1 MERGTHFT
9 GLEEKMKSTVQ
20 IRIDGKTVEAPAG
33 STILDV
39 AKQEGVHIPVL
50 CYSPLLRPLE
60 NCRLCVVAVAGEQ
73 QYKAACST
81 PVAEGMDIT
90 TNNEELAQTRKLMLE
105 LLLDS
110 HYGDCVA
117 PCTVTCP
124 ANVDIQGYLA
134 YIRKGEYR
142 AAVELIKQK
151 IPMPLSIGRV
161 CPHPCESACRRHLV
175 EDAINVNHC
184 KRFVADYE
192 MGLGN
197 KVLPEVGPPSG
208 KKVAIIGGGPAGLS
222 LAYYL
227 RTMGH
232 GCTIFDAKDKLG
244 GMLRYGIP
252 EYRLPKATL
261 DWEIDGIIS
270 LGVEVKLSTRWG
282 KDFTLEDLKKQGFD
296 AIFLGIGAWSS
307 NKLGLEGEDLQGV
320 LSGIEFL
327 DEVASGNPP
336 KLGKHVVVIGGG
348 NTAIDAARTSL
359 RLGVPKVTILYR
371 RSRKE
376 MPANPE
382 EITAA
387 EHEKVDIQLL
397 AAPTKLMG
405 DNGVLKQMEYLR
417 MELGEPD
424 ASGRRRPVP
433 VPGSETIIDVDQ
445 VVNAIGQ
452 FPTLLTAEQ
461 DSAMSTLKTTRWN
474 TFAGDDR
481 SQYTGEPMIFTGGD
495 VFRGP
500 MTVVAALADGRKAAY
515 AMDAYFRTGEVKPE
529 PMQFNISKGTL
540 KTVDKEPFGVF
551 KSAPRARMP
560 ELEVAKAV
568 SSFDHVEL
576 GLSEEEARKEA
587 ERCLVCGC
595 SAGFDCRLRDMM
607 TAFDVKWRDQTEK
620 KIHYQTMAAVDTNA
634 EIVLDPNKCIRCQR
648 CHVAC
653 ATYQCSDAIDLKD
666 YPTFITERCVECGL
680 CVDLCPTGALLVK
693 RDGRAVDR
701 LDWDSVMTHCVNCG
715 FGCEL
720 DLKVRGNRL
729 IWIADGRQA
738 APSWASTCR
747 RGRFRVYDDLWYGD
761 RVSKPMVRQNGTLT
775 EVSWE
780 QAIEAVTN
788 GFRGVFERSGAA
800 ALAAIG
806 SPQASNESLYLLQ
819 KWMRTAYLTHGLD
832 FPGRDAHE
840 RLVEKMEET
849 IGFAGM
855 TQELSG
861 LDRVEAVFLCGDDLE
876 DVSPVV
882 ATFIRRA
889 VRQRQIPVFQIA
901 SKTDTLTAFATSAV
915 QLSADQWTKAVQ
927 GILAAAVSAG
937 SVVEGMLGKAGL
949 KPAQLK
955 DKLAATDIKAIASRC
970 GIAAET
976 LEKMAAALAKAGSVA
991 LVFPESLMESDATKE
1006 CVTALLQLAALTGN
1020 LGSANAGGLYP
1031 LARDINTYGAALMGV
1046 SPNTLPG
1053 LIKITS
1059 STARKNLAK
1068 VWHATKMPAT
1078 VGTSPMAAL
1087 DAQQIKGLFVQQSA
1101 RFWETQP
1108 DLWRKRLSQVEFLVL
1123 QENVP
1128 SPAMEMAQVV
1138 LPMAAF
1144 GEQAGSVVNQE
1155 RRLLGLQQGFAP
1167 CGEARADWEAV
1178 AQILAAHGLAAP
1190 KDLAELRQ
1198 ELSELVAG
1206 MTGFPWNEK
1215 LVSGEQLP
1223 WRKDSGTTCFD
1234 PATVKKMKLGL

>member
-1 MERGTHFT
+1 
-9 GLEEKMKSTVQ
+9 MKSTVQ

-39 AKQEGVHIPVL
+39 AKQEGIHIPVL

-60 NCRLCVVAVAGEQ
+60 NCRLCVVAVAGEKQ
-73 QYKAACST
+73 FKASCST
-81 PVAEGMDIT
+81 PVEEGMDIIT
-90 TNNEELAQTRKLMLE
+90 HSEELAQTRKLMLE
-105 LLLDS
+105 LLLDT

-142 AAVELIKQK
+142 EAVKLIKQK

-175 EDAINVNHC
+175 EEAINVNHC

-208 KKVAIIGGGPAGLS
+208 KRVAIIGGGPAGLS

-252 EYRLPKATL
+252 EYRLPKAVL
-261 DWEIDGIIS
+261 DWEIEGIIS
-270 LGVEVKLSTRWG
+270 LGVEVKLSMRWG

-307 NKLGLEGEDLQGV
+307 NKLGLEGEELPGV

-327 DEVASGNPP
+327 DHVASGNPP
-336 KLGKHVVVIGGG
+336 QLGKHVVVIGGG

-405 DNGVLKQMEYLR
+405 DNGVLTKMEYLR

-433 VPGSETIIDVDQ
+433 VPGSEIVIDVDQ
-445 VVNAIGQ
+445 VINAIGQ

-474 TFAGDDR
+474 TFAGDER

-515 AMDAYFRTGEVKPE
+515 AMDAYFTTGEIKAE
-529 PMQFNISKGTL
+529 PLQFNISKGTL
-540 KTVDKEPFGVF
+540 KTVDKEPFSVF
-551 KSAPRARMP
+551 RSAARARMP
-560 ELEVAKAV
+560 ELEVARAV
-568 SSFDHVEL
+568 SSFEHVEL

-607 TAFDVKWRDQTEK
+607 TEFDVKWRDQTDK

-701 LDWDSVMTHCVNCG
+701 LDWDTVMTHCVNCG

-720 DLKVRGNRL
+720 DLKVRGDRL
-729 IWIADGRQA
+729 IWIGDGQQKP
-738 APSWASTCR
+738 PSWASTCR
-747 RGRFRVYDDLWYGD
+747 RGRFRVYDDLWYGE
-761 RVSKPMVRQNGTLT
+761 RVNQPMVRENGALQ

-780 QAIEAVTN
+780 KAIEAVTQ
-788 GFRGVFERSGAA
+788 GLRGVADRAGAA
-800 ALAAIG
+800 AVAAIG
-806 SPQASNESLYLLQ
+806 SPQATNEALYLLQ
-819 KWMRTAYLTHGLD
+819 KWMRVGYLTHGLD

-840 RLVEKMEET
+840 RLLEKMEET
-849 IGFAGM
+849 IGFPGM

-876 DVSPVV
+876 EVSPVV

-901 SKTDTLTAFATSAV
+901 GKMDTLTAFATSALQV
-915 QLSADQWTKAVQ
+915 STAQWAKALQ
-927 GILAAAVSAG
+927 GILAAAVNTGA
-937 SVVEGMLGKAGL
+937 VAEGMLGKAGVKL
-949 KPAQLK
+949 TQLR
-955 DKLAATDIKAIASRC
+955 DKLAATDLQAIASRS

-976 LEKMAAALAKAGSVA
+976 LEKMAAVLAKADSVA
-991 LVFPESLMESDATKE
+991 FVFPESLMEAPDTAE
-1006 CVTALLQLAALTGN
+1006 CVTLLLQLAAVTGN
-1020 LGSANAGGLYP
+1020 LGGANAGGLYP
-1031 LARDINTYGAALMGV
+1031 LTRDINTCGASLMGV
-1046 SPNTLPG
+1046 SPTYLPG
-1053 LIKITS
+1053 LVKITNN
-1059 STARKNLAK
+1059 TVRKNLAK
-1068 VWHATKMPAT
+1068 VWHATKMPAST
-1078 VGTSPMAAL
+1078 WTPPLAAL

-1101 RFWETQP
+1101 KFWETQP

-1123 QENVP
+1123 QESVP
-1128 SPAMEMAQVV
+1128 SPAMETAQVV
-1138 LPMAAF
+1138 LPLAAF

-1155 RRLLGLQQGFAP
+1155 RRLLDLQPGFAP
-1167 CGEARADWEAV
+1167 CGEARADWEAL
-1178 AQILAAHGLAAP
+1178 AQIMAAQGIPAP
-1190 KDLAELRQ
+1190 QDLAELRQ
-1198 ELSELVAG
+1198 ELSEVVAG
-1206 MTGFPWNEK
+1206 LAGFPWNGK
-1215 LVSGEQLP
+1215 LAAGEQLP
-1223 WRKDSGTTCFD
+1223 WNKDKGTVCFD
-1234 PATVKKMKLGL
+1234 PATIKKLKLGL